1 MKNFITL
8 IITLILILSCSNQKY
23 SELILGNITID
34 VPSKIKPNFVRLQ
47 PETLGVIQFYESYGF
62 EETEAIFSV
71 LRSRYK
77 TSYAETVT
85 LEGITDSMI
94 NDIKM
99 NAQFKEFEL
108 ISKEKTTIGDIP
120 GYIVISEFYYGP
132 NKTRNKFAVF
142 WDNDLVQI
150 MCMYNKSSKKSEGM
164 IDKVIKSVRL
174 SKDEI

>member
-1 MKNFITL
+1 MKNFTTI
-8 IITLILILSCSNQKY
+8 IITLIFMLSCSNQKY

-34 VPSKIKPNFVRLQ
+34 VPSEIEPNFVRLQ

-62 EETEAIFSV
+62 EKTEAIFSV

-85 LEGITDSMI
+85 LEEITDGMI
-94 NDIKM
+94 NDIKI
-99 NAQFKEFEL
+99 NGQFKEFEL
-108 ISKEKTTIGDIP
+108 ILKEETSIGDIP
-120 GYIVISEFYYGP
+120 GYTVICEFYYGP

-150 MCMYNKSSKKSEGM
+150 MCMYNKSSKKSERM
-164 IDKVIKSVRL
+164 IDKIIDSVRI
-174 SKDEI
+174 SKQQ